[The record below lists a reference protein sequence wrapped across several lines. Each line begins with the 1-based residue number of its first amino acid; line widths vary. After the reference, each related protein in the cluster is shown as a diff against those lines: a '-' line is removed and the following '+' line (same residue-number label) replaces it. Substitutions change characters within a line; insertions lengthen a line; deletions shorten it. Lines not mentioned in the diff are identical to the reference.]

1 MGDSAWTKSKVRNEY
16 YLHNYLPDMPELNL
30 TNPKVRE
37 ELKVT
42 HSMARPNLKKKCGV
56 GDKSYRSIK
65 VLTEMAQNLHQ
76 LKSHLLEPNL
86 LKCTSILV
94 SIVK

>member
-42 HSMARPNLKKKCGV
+42 NSMARPNLKKKCGV

-65 VLTEMAQNLHQ
+65 IHA
-76 LKSHLLEPNL
+76 
-86 LKCTSILV
+86 
-94 SIVK
+94 

>member
-42 HSMARPNLKKKCGV
+42 VLILIAT
-56 GDKSYRSIK
+56 K
-65 VLTEMAQNLHQ
+65 VEYSKASFYAIIM
-76 LKSHLLEPNL
+76 S
-86 LKCTSILV
+86 
-94 SIVK
+94 

>member
-1 MGDSAWTKSKVRNEY
+1 MGDSAWTKSKIRNAY

-42 HSMARPNLKKKCGV
+42 KL
-56 GDKSYRSIK
+56 
-65 VLTEMAQNLHQ
+65 Q
-76 LKSHLLEPNL
+76 L
-86 LKCTSILV
+86 
-94 SIVK
+94 

>member
-1 MGDSAWTKSKVRNEY
+1 MGDSAWTKSEVRNAY

-42 HSMARPNLKKKCGV
+42 KLQMYKETVERSHGETLYVLKPK
-56 GDKSYRSIK
+56 
-65 VLTEMAQNLHQ
+65 
-76 LKSHLLEPNL
+76 
-86 LKCTSILV
+86 
-94 SIVK
+94 

>member
-30 TNPKVRE
+30 NNPKVRE

-42 HSMARPNLKKKCGV
+42 VHILIATKV
-56 GDKSYRSIK
+56 EYYRKIF
-65 VLTEMAQNLHQ
+65 
-76 LKSHLLEPNL
+76 
-86 LKCTSILV
+86 
-94 SIVK
+94 

>member
-1 MGDSAWTKSKVRNEY
+1 MGDSAWTKSKLRNEY

-42 HSMARPNLKKKCGV
+42 HSMARPNLKKNVELVINPTAASKYMPKRPRIYVNGNPFLP
-56 GDKSYRSIK
+56 D
-65 VLTEMAQNLHQ
+65 LTL
-76 LKSHLLEPNL
+76 
-86 LKCTSILV
+86 
-94 SIVK
+94 